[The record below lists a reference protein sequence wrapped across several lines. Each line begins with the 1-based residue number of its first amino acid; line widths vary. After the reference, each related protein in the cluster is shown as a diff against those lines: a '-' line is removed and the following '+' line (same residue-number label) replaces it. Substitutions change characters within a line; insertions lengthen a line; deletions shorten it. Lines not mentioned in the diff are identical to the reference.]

1 MPIQNP
7 NSIQPATFGIDAL
20 IPGAEKF
27 VANRKAEARSEEDQA
42 AMDEFAKKMDTMTP
56 VEVGQFVLKNPR
68 VGKNIAAAMD
78 VSRTL
83 TKEENLQQAMAIAT
97 AFITGKKTPGTTPTE
112 ITPVSPITQPG
123 IGFDQ
128 DVIPGQQTP
137 IQPPVGQPVM
147 ADQPP
152 VISPELPVNP
162 AQEEAVKVLTDR
174 AELVMSRGGDAKDSI
189 EGIRDTM
196 TGGEKAFKGAMA
208 VIAANDS
215 QAFDRLMKLQY
226 GGEQKSTPATDID
239 DFVSDAVKV
248 YKADNPNA
256 SESDIAK
263 ESNRARLQIKRAQKE
278 EAGGVAG
285 ARKTAELDVI
295 SQMQPGID
303 RDKAITVYQA
313 GQEEKRNQTAIDNG
327 LIAAESMPNIK
338 RGLDLLKGIETG
350 GFDNAKLAAKR
361 FFGVEG
367 ADEGELSNRLAKA
380 VLSQLRTTF
389 GAQFTEGEGQ
399 RLIRIEAGFDKSP
412 ENNQR
417 LLNQALL
424 MAQGKVDIAVKIAE
438 SKGDQ
443 SAIDQIKSWTD
454 FDLGAGATSTPEVS
468 TKAEYDAL
476 APGAFYMEDG
486 KKYQKPG
493 GQ

>member
-1 MPIQNP
+1 MPNP
-7 NSIQPATFGIDAL
+7 YYVEQADYSLGIDKAIGGVL
-20 IPGAEKF
+20 KGAEI
-27 VANRKAEARSEEDQA
+27 RKQNVQTSEDEQA
-42 AMDEFAKKMDTMTP
+42 MSAFSENFENMTP
-56 VEVGQFVLKNPR
+56 VEVGQYVLKNPR
-68 VGKNIAAAMD
+68 VAKYLISAVDTTNKM
-78 VSRTL
+78 
-83 TKEENLQQAMAIAT
+83 TKQENLDSAIAIAQAYLSGDQT
-97 AFITGKKTPGTTPTE
+97 AQAQPGQPQVQPVQPPAVAQPM
-112 ITPVSPITQPG
+112 IGLDSGPVSPVAPLAAPG
-123 IGFDQ
+123 APVG
-128 DVIPGQQTP
+128 PGQ
-137 IQPPVGQPVM
+137 
-147 ADQPP
+147 
-152 VISPELPVNP
+152 LP
-162 AQEEAVKVLTDR
+162 AQEDSQVSGARDAAVQILSGQAQEVLN
-174 AELVMSRGGDAKDSI
+174 RGGDAKESI
-189 EGIRDTM
+189 ELTRDAM
-196 TGGEKAFKGAMA
+196 TGGERAFKGAMA
-208 VIAANDS
+208 YIAANDP
-215 QAFDRLMKLQY
+215 QAFDRLMKLQ
-226 GGEQKSTPATDID
+226 GGETTPATDID
-239 DFVSDAVKV
+239 DYVSRANEESIRLTGEPLTPGGKN
-248 YKADNPNA
+248 KAA
-256 SESDIAK
+256 LEFKRMQAGEARTVTTAK
-263 ESNRARLQIKRAQKE
+263 
-278 EAGGVAG
+278 
-285 ARKTAELDVI
+285 KTAELDVI